1 VTQNIFMSYS
11 RRELGFVD
19 DLVSKLEGE
28 GHKVWL
34 DYRVLIPGTPW
45 KGQIDQG
52 LNDADTVLLVV
63 SKASLASRYVA
74 LEWQHFLERQE
85 RVILLIFEAVDLP
98 PELEKFEW
106 VDFRG
111 NYEAGLKEL
120 FSQLKQPVQEE
131 HPVPE
136 TGFKAPTMVWVAIAI
151 SVLVALLSLSEIW
164 TIFLP
169 WVLVPLPYKIY
180 KRKFNFTQVQTS
192 LWALPIASLLSLVVY
207 DDPSLDAVVGAG
219 LIFGLILLFILRS
232 PALQRWGRP
241 EAIIPKYIDP
251 HDPKVKDPAPV
262 PFYVDYAVQDR
273 VIAENLIKTLKKY
286 GHPQTEKLQD
296 AKAVFVL
303 ISSFKSDTE
312 AEPSQQMV
320 FPILIQTNDTI
331 AEKLGKIQW
340 IDFRPGV
347 RGLDTI
353 AQLLPDPK
361 ELLKA
366 LGMRPVS
373 SQTVYS
379 PLITAI
385 YFFVILLAV
394 INVGSSIDYIFGSD
408 AMWNASD
415 EAFTSTIIQFAINL
429 ALFTALTYFMV
440 RGLTSRKGLFSRFN
454 LIVIGI
460 VLLGGLLLW
469 QSALDSSIL
478 AEMEDAGIDPS
489 EIGISFANLAFVIYF
504 LGIFATGIVF
514 FRNRQDIKNWFPA
527 RK

>member
-1 VTQNIFMSYS
+1 MTKNIFMSYS

-19 DLVSKLEGE
+19 DLVGKLEGE
-28 GHKVWL
+28 GYYVWL

-45 KGQIDQG
+45 KGQIDKG

-63 SKASLASRYVA
+63 SQASLASKYVA
-74 LEWQHFLERQE
+74 LEWQHFLETNK

-98 PELEKFEW
+98 KELEKYEW
-106 VDFRG
+106 VDFRSS
-111 NYEAGLKEL
+111 YKAGLVEL

-136 TGFKAPTMVWVAIAI
+136 TGFKAPTMVWVAIAVSI
-151 SVLVALLSLSEIW
+151 VVALLSLSEYW

-169 WVLVPLPYKIY
+169 WILVPLPYKIY

-207 DDPSLDAVVGAG
+207 DEPWADAVVWAG
-219 LIFGLILLFILRS
+219 LIFGVILLFILRS
-232 PALQRWGRP
+232 PAMQRWGRP
-241 EAIIPKYIDP
+241 EAIIPKYINP
-251 HDPKVKDPAPV
+251 HDPKITNPTPV
-262 PFYVDYAVQDR
+262 PFFVDYAVQDR

-296 AKAVFVL
+296 ARAVFVL
-303 ISSFKSDTE
+303 VSQFKSDTE
-312 AEPSQQMV
+312 AVPSTQMV
-320 FPILIQTNDTI
+320 FPILVQTNNTI
-331 AEKLGKIQW
+331 SEKLSKIQW

-394 INVGSSIDYIFGSD
+394 VNVGSSINYIFDSD
-408 AMWNASD
+408 AMWAASN
-415 EAFTSTIIQFAINL
+415 EAYDATIIQFAIGL
-429 ALFTALTYFMV
+429 ILFTALTFIMV
-440 RGLTSRKGLFSRFN
+440 RGLTSRKGLFSRFG
-454 LIVIGI
+454 LILLGVILLGALLQWQIALDNNIIDEMYDAGVDIGEIGFSFTNYLSYIYILGI
-460 VLLGGLLLW
+460 VLTG
-469 QSALDSSIL
+469 
-478 AEMEDAGIDPS
+478 
-489 EIGISFANLAFVIYF
+489 FVW
-504 LGIFATGIVF
+504 L
-514 FRNRQDIKNWFPA
+514 RNRDDIKNWFPA
-527 RK
+527 KK

>member
-1 VTQNIFMSYS
+1 MTQNIFMSYS

-19 DLVSKLEGE
+19 DLVSQLEQKGYQ
-28 GHKVWL
+28 VWL
-34 DYRVLIPGTPW
+34 DYRALIPGSPW
-45 KGQIDQG
+45 KNQIDKG
-52 LNDADTVLLVV
+52 LDEADTVLLVV
-63 SKASLASRYVA
+63 SKASLASKYVA

-98 PELEKFEW
+98 PELEKYEW

-111 NYEAGLKEL
+111 SYKAGLEEL

-136 TGFKAPTMVWVAIAI
+136 TGFKAPTMVWVAIAV

-192 LWALPIASLLSLVVY
+192 LWALPIASLLSLAVY
-207 DDPSLDAVVGAG
+207 DDPSLDLTVGAC
-219 LIFGLILLFILRS
+219 LILGIILLFILRS
-232 PALQRWGRP
+232 PAMQRWGRP
-241 EAIIPKYIDP
+241 EAIIPKYINP
-251 HDPKVKDPAPV
+251 HDPKIKDPAPV
-262 PFYVDYAVQDR
+262 PFFVDYAPQDR

-286 GHPQTEKLQD
+286 GHPQVEKLQE

-303 ISSFKSDTE
+303 VSRFKSDSE
-312 AEPSQQMV
+312 AIPMQQMV
-320 FPILIQTNDTI
+320 FPILIQTNDNI
-331 AEKLGKIQW
+331 SEKLSKIQW

-353 AQLLPDPK
+353 AQLLPNPK

-379 PLITAI
+379 PVITAL
-385 YFFVILLAV
+385 YFFIILLAV

-415 EAFTSTIIQFAINL
+415 ETFTATIIQFAINL
-429 ALFTALTYFMV
+429 ALFIGLTYFMV
-440 RGLTSRKGLFSRFN
+440 HGLTTRKGLFSRFGF
-454 LIVIGI
+454 IVAGI
-460 VLLGGLLLW
+460 VLVGVLLLW
-469 QSALDSSIL
+469 QAAIDGNIL
-478 AEMEDAGIDPS
+478 AEMEASGIDTS

-504 LGIFATGIVF
+504 LGIAVTGLIF
-514 FRNRQDIKNWFPA
+514 LRNRHDVKNWFPA
-527 RK
+527 KK